1 MRRVDLKNEIIFSAR
16 KHNHKEVI
24 PFCAIVIS
32 KSSFNTFLIA
42 LYADICIAI
51 TSIICSFFLW
61 KPIYY
66 GFMLDYKMW

>member
-1 MRRVDLKNEIIFSAR
+1 MRSVDLKNEIIFSAG

-32 KSSFNTFLIA
+32 KSSLTLSS
-42 LYADICIAI
+42 LRYMLICIAI